1 MSNLGPNLET
11 KPSKLSLVL
20 ALLCLLFAFAALYFF
35 GSQELWCRS
44 AGLVLT
50 LIAGV
55 FAWSVHRIRV
65 RAQAHLFVP
74 TRGYSIPIL
83 FALCGVAGFFMPEE
97 SRARIA
103 WFVIV
108 FLRRLANRA

>member
-20 ALLCLLFAFAALYFF
+20 ALLCLLSAFAALYFF
-35 GSQELWCRS
+35 GSHELWSRS
-44 AGLVLT
+44 AGVVLI
-50 LIAGV
+50 LLAGAL
-55 FAWSVHRIRV
+55 AWLLHRIRA
-65 RAQAHLFVP
+65 RARAPLFVP
-74 TRGYSIPIL
+74 TRGYYIPII
-83 FALCGVAGFFMPEE
+83 FALCGLGGFFMPEE

-103 WFVIV
+103 WYVIV